1 MAYPV
6 ARLARASA
14 AAAGAPMVR
23 PVLVLVLVLVLVVCT
38 ASDAAVERARK
49 GADARPAAR
58 RVPVEPAA
66 AATAL
71 RATSM
76 VRHSY
81 SALAVDLIEKCNA

>member
-14 AAAGAPMVR
+14 AAGAAPLVR
-23 PVLVLVLVLVLVVCT
+23 PVLVLVLVLLLVVCM
-38 ASDAAVERARK
+38 ASGADDERARK
-49 GADARPAAR
+49 GADAIRRSTAR
-58 RVPVEPAA
+58 WAPVEAAA

-76 VRHSY
+76 VRQLN
-81 SALAVDLIEKCNA
+81 SARDE